1 MVDENRATQVY
12 TDRINQLMNQ
22 EANELAQRG
31 RILMHN
37 KNFYLNVIYF

>member
-22 EANELAQRG
+22 EANSAHFLPRLLVLIFCLAQDQ
-31 RILMHN
+31 
-37 KNFYLNVIYF
+37 